1 MTAQMMKNPA
11 PDTDMVVMGY
21 VSGAFGVRGWLKIHA
36 ETEYADSLFDYPE
49 WWLGQPGQW
58 QRYTFL
64 DGAVQPKAVVAQLEG
79 INDRDQAFAL
89 RGSLIAIPRA
99 ALPAAEEGEFY
110 WADLIGLSVINREGQ
125 TLGKVTRLFET
136 GANDV
141 LVLEDS
147 EQQEIM
153 IPFVAV
159 YVLEVDIQA
168 GTIVVDWQ
176 ADY

>member
-1 MTAQMMKNPA
+1 M
-11 PDTDMVVMGY
+11 
-21 VSGAFGVRGWLKIHA
+21 
-36 ETEYADSLFDYPE
+36 
-49 WWLGQPGQW
+49 
-58 QRYTFL
+58 
-64 DGAVQPKAVVAQLEG
+64 
-79 INDRDQAFAL
+79 
-89 RGSLIAIPRA
+89 
-99 ALPAAEEGEFY
+99 
-110 WADLIGLSVINREGQ
+110 INREGQ